1 MTRQPSAGIMAMTP
15 IAVLLLIGFAGPLA
29 YVTALSVMPP
39 RTFGL
44 AGEPTLQNYATA
56 AREGYLRPLLWSL
69 GFALATTAIT
79 LVMSWPIAKAL
90 VARPGTF
97 AKIVTLLIA
106 LPIFVSESVR
116 LFGAYLFMMPRGGIL
131 AGTLQALFGLQVGS
145 VLYTKTATLIG
156 LVYIHLPF
164 TLFPM
169 LLGLSLVPPAQIDAA
184 TDLGASP
191 RQIFWEIELPLA
203 LPGILIGALLTFVLS
218 FGANAEAAILGGQ
231 AVTVIAKAIEQ
242 RFTYAQDWPL
252 GSALTVLVAIITA
265 IAIFPAMRR
274 LDLGRVMRR

>member
-1 MTRQPSAGIMAMTP
+1 
-15 IAVLLLIGFAGPLA
+15 
-29 YVTALSVMPP
+29 
-39 RTFGL
+39 
-44 AGEPTLQNYATA
+44 
-56 AREGYLRPLLWSL
+56 
-69 GFALATTAIT
+69 
-79 LVMSWPIAKAL
+79 MSWPIAKAL
-90 VARPGTF
+90 VARPGAF

-169 LLGLSLVPPAQIDAA
+169 LLGLSLVPPAQVDAA

-252 GSALTVLVAIITA
+252 GSALTVLVAAITA
-265 IAIFPAMRR
+265 HRHLPRHAPARPRPRDEARKRDPLLVARTAAKSAVRGIPSRPRISLRPTPRVRKWRPRR
-274 LDLGRVMRR
+274 